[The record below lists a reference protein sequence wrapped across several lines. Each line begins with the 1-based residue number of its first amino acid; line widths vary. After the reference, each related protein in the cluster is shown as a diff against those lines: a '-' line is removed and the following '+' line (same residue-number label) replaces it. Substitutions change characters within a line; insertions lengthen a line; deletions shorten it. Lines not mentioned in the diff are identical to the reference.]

1 VKTPEERAA
10 LVRQQVYAKVHWG
23 ARDWEVLDWLE
34 QRHEMVGA
42 AAEALLADAHRAR
55 RKAVRSRALVMLIF
69 CSVGLLAV
77 IGFFALQYMSDRIWV
92 GYGPI
97 VITGFGVS
105 CLGLI
110 IRSVQRLL
118 SGEHDGPVDE

>member
-1 VKTPEERAA
+1 VKTPEERAT
-10 LVRQQVYAKVHWG
+10 LLRQQVHAKVHWG

-34 QRHEMVGA
+34 QRHEIVGA
-42 AAEALLADAHRAR
+42 EAEALLAEAHRAR
-55 RKAVRSRALVMLIF
+55 RKAVRSRALVMLI
-69 CSVGLLAV
+69 CSGLGLLGV

-97 VITGFGVS
+97 LVTGFGLT
-105 CLGLI
+105 CLGLV